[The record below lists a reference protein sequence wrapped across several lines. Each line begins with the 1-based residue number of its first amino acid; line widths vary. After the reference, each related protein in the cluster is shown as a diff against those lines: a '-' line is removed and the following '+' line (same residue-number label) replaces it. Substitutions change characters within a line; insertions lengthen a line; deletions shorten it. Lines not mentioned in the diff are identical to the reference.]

1 MLIFGTLIGA
11 LLFYLGGDAPLMEEV
26 YMTPWW
32 KLVLVCLWGFT
43 LIPLPNAFDIRG
55 WKEMHPL
62 NNAQWSL
69 MWEYIANI
77 LYALV
82 IRHFK
87 RWMLIVLVLLS
98 ACLTLILCM
107 NIDIFGV
114 LTERTLY
121 AHTVIGGWSLEP
133 EHILIAIT
141 RLSYPFFMGLLVS
154 RMFSGADG
162 GKKTLCLE
170 KFHINGGFWWCT
182 LAIITLFCMPR
193 VGGAIADD
201 FWKNGLY
208 EAFVILV
215 CFPLIVSIGAG
226 SKITGAKGQAVC
238 KLLGDISYPL
248 YVTHYPL
255 IYFQMSF
262 TASHPDLPASI
273 HVAVSV
279 SLFILAVLMAYAS
292 LKLYDLPIRE
302 WLRHRLF

>member
-1 MLIFGTLIGA
+1 
-11 LLFYLGGDAPLMEEV
+11 MEEV
-26 YMTPWW
+26 YVTPWW

-98 ACLTLILCM
+98 ACLTLMLCM

-121 AHTVIGGWSLEP
+121 AHTVIGGWSIEP

-193 VGGAIADD
+193 VGGAIAAD

-262 TASHPDLPASI
+262 AASHPDLPDSI